1 MQINKKIINESSK
14 NNDTRCQNILLD
26 SGPWPYIDKYYKFV
40 SQKEG
45 SDTLY
50 FECQMCLSRKKVVAC
65 TKKSRNGLKSHCN
78 RFHSL
83 ISSEF
88 NKKLSWVSTNSS
100 YELFPSITFHSSN
113 KTINILLFCRLQN
126 CRLPCQKQNKLKYV
140 LQWRLT
146 HRSCSTPKYLR
157 GSYKNYQQHLKT

>member
-1 MQINKKIINESSK
+1 MENFLQINKKIINESSK
-14 NNDTRCQNILLD
+14 NNDKGYQNILLD

-45 SDTLY
+45 NDTLY
-50 FECQMCLSRKKVVAC
+50 FECQMCLPRKQVVAC

-88 NKKLSWVSTNSS
+88 KKCLIDGTKTSRKRPYDQSDEEDIASTGCSKKKRSQCNRQYRKHFHLDLENS
-100 YELFPSITFHSSN
+100 HSC
-113 KTINILLFCRLQN
+113 L
-126 CRLPCQKQNKLKYV
+126 
-140 LQWRLT
+140 
-146 HRSCSTPKYLR
+146 
-157 GSYKNYQQHLKT
+157 